1 MVKSQFFKLIGLLFL
16 LSGNV
21 WGQSPAANGYR
32 QDLAFLK
39 QTLQDSYPSLY
50 RFRSKASIDKV
61 FEKCA
66 AELDSTATMRD
77 FYKTTRYLLSY
88 IRDGHLG
95 CKATD
100 SLERRFDEK
109 EKCFPLTLYFTGNKA
124 YVDCAH
130 NEHFPPGTE
139 ITDINGMSMRSIRKN
154 LFRYMVS
161 DGRIETK
168 KYCIL
173 NRNFWFYYNLVYGP
187 QAEYKVTYRQSSG
200 KWLTTSLNGE
210 LRDNMK
216 CKSFS
221 QATGDTLLQIK
232 YLDRH
237 TALLT
242 IRTFD
247 KEALTEA
254 GLNFEQFLEAAFA
267 GISEKQT
274 ASLIIDLR
282 GNGGGK
288 DTYGALLFSYLTD
301 QPFRYYERL
310 ETAAGALSE
319 ADHPNLALQQ
329 PMKDHFAGKLY
340 VLIDGL
346 SFSATSE
353 FCTVAKD
360 HGRAVF
366 IGEETGG
373 TYCGNTSG
381 AFKEVLLPFSG
392 FTVYLPTTKYVMATK
407 NKRNKDRGIVPDHI
421 IKPAIAD
428 LIEKK
433 DVQLHFAIEMAQR
446 K

>member
-1 MVKSQFFKLIGLLFL
+1 MKFLKRIVFLFL

-21 WGQSPAANGYR
+21 WGQSPAESGYR
-32 QDLAFLK
+32 KDLAILK
-39 QTLQDSYPSLY
+39 QTLQESYPSLY
-50 RFRSKASIDKV
+50 RFRSKASIDKI

-66 AELDSTATMRD
+66 AELGSTATMRD
-77 FYKTTRYLLSY
+77 FYRTTRYLLSY

-100 SLERRFDEK
+100 SLERQFDEN
-109 EKCFPLTLYFTGNKA
+109 EKYFPLTLHFTGNKA
-124 YVDCAH
+124 YVDCAPT
-130 NEHFPPGTE
+130 EHFPPGTE
-139 ITDINGMSMRSIRKN
+139 ITAINDVSVRSIRKT

-168 KYCIL
+168 KYWIL

-187 QAEYKVTYRQSSG
+187 KAEYKVTYRESSG
-200 KWLTTSLNGE
+200 KLLTTSLNGE
-210 LRDNMK
+210 LRENMK

-221 QATGDTLLQIK
+221 QPTSDTLLQLK
-232 YLDRH
+232 YLDQH

-247 KEALTEA
+247 KEVLAEA
-254 GLNFEQFLEAAFA
+254 GLDFERFLGTAFA
-267 GISEKQT
+267 GIAKRQM

-288 DTYGALLFSYLTD
+288 DTYGALLFSFLTG

-310 ETAAGALSE
+310 ETAAGILSE

-329 PMKDHFAGKLY
+329 PAKDPFAGKVY
-340 VLIDGL
+340 VLINGL

-360 HGRAVF
+360 HRRAVF

-381 AFKEVLLPFSG
+381 TFREVLLPFSG
-392 FTVYLPTTKYVMATK
+392 FTVYVPTTKYVMATK
-407 NKRNKDRGIVPDHI
+407 NKRNKDRGIIPGYRI
-421 IKPAIAD
+421 ISAIAD

-433 DVQLHFAIEMAQR
+433 DVQLHFAIEMAGR